1 MNWGRSGER
10 LVGGF
15 LLLYVAGYLLLYSAR
30 RLILRRKPWWTD
42 AGCPEC
48 GTLELV
54 DAHEERLKRFM
65 GRLIALPLGRH
76 ACRYCGWEGLRP
88 IGGRAGWRTADAP
101 VTTTPVRSPIRQPVN
116 LTDLS
121 SGAIEAPPSKQPHQA
136 TTPGQD
142 LAVAVGRRRE
152 FSLHDGLQIETF
164 VDYAQRPLPVALFY
178 LAALTLAEVTSVL
191 FLPTVG
197 ATLHILILFVLLLHA
212 AFTWDK
218 AIHRFLLVLTL
229 VPLIRVISLSLPL
242 ADFSLSYWFLITS
255 VPLFAAAYVIMRQL
269 DFSWRDLGLGWRSL
283 PLQLLIG
290 STGVLFGMAEYYI
303 LKPDP
308 LVENLSWQQVWLPA
322 AVLLLSTGFLEE
334 YIFRFLMQR
343 TSVERLGH
351 KLGIVYVALF
361 FAVLHIGYRSVV
373 DFLFVLVVGLF
384 FGIVAWRTRS
394 IVGVTIS
401 HGLTNIMLFLIVPYT

>member
-1 MNWGRSGER
+1 M
-10 LVGGF
+10 
-15 LLLYVAGYLLLYSAR
+15 
-30 RLILRRKPWWTD
+30 
-42 AGCPEC
+42 
-48 GTLELV
+48 
-54 DAHEERLKRFM
+54 
-65 GRLIALPLGRH
+65 
-76 ACRYCGWEGLRP
+76 
-88 IGGRAGWRTADAP
+88 
-101 VTTTPVRSPIRQPVN
+101 RQPVN

-334 YIFRFLMQR
+334 YVFRFLMQR

-373 DFLFVLVVGLF
+373 DFLFVLFVGLF

-401 HGLTNIMLFLIVPYT
+401 HGLTNIMLFLIVPYA